1 MNKNELSAAIAA
13 KAGLT
18 RKDAEAALCA
28 MSDIIAESL
37 KNGEKVQIVGFG
49 AFEVKERPARK
60 ARNPKTGEDIPIPAN
75 QYLNNNITFYYY
87 DADYVT
93 SENTMLATISRIER
107 YIDLNDDGVVNGTIN
122 QVTGEFV
129 PADGESVYDT
139 GTNTGTYYVLPSL
152 TDSAYSISQLAPRLG
167 ADGKYHQ
174 IVLKV

>member
-60 ARNPKTGEDIPIPAN
+60 ARNPKTGEEIQI
-75 QYLNNNITFYYY
+75 
-87 DADYVT
+87 
-93 SENTMLATISRIER
+93 ENSWSRNTQ
-107 YIDLNDDGVVNGTIN
+107 L
-122 QVTGEFV
+122 
-129 PADGESVYDT
+129 SVRRSRK
-139 GTNTGTYYVLPSL
+139 PSKAKQKFPEGCFRV
-152 TDSAYSISQLAPRLG
+152 SFF
-167 ADGKYHQ
+167 
-174 IVLKV
+174 